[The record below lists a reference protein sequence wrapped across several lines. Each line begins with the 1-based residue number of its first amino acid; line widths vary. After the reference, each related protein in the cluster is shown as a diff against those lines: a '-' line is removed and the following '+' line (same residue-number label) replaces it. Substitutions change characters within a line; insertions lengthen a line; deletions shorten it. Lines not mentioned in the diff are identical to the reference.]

1 MPQILCIQQF
11 WKTFLFCSLQLESI
25 GGKKNTYLHSLAKHV
40 IQNLKFHL
48 NDELGRDFK
57 SHLSPTLYPCKN
69 SRQVFILGLDTHW
82 GKGRWVICQKLTLLQ
97 ARIVFP
103 PSLSLSLHLSLL
115 PTTSPLSRV
124 LPSSLLITCPHH
136 LPSFPSFFLSFF
148 PSSLFIIPSL
158 FLSLPS
164 FLKKYICVGTS
175 LVVQ

>member
-25 GGKKNTYLHSLAKHV
+25 GGKKNTYLHSLARHV

-103 PSLSLSLHLSLL
+103 PSLSLSPSLS
-115 PTTSPLSRV
+115 
-124 LPSSLLITCPHH
+124 PSYNFSLISCPSLFSPHH
-136 LPSFPSFFLSFF
+136 LPS
-148 PSSLFIIPSL
+148 PSSLLPFVLSLLLSIITVYNSFPLSIPT
-158 FLSLPS
+158 FLS
-164 FLKKYICVGTS
+164 
-175 LVVQ
+175 